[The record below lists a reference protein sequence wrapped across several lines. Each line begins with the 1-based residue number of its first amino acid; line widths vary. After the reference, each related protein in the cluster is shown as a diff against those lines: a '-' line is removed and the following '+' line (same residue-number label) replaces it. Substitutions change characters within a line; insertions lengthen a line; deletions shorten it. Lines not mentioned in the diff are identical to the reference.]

1 MKVELRLMIPNKNL
15 RNYLCAEVRS
25 SEIPLALAFMDEQ
38 ELDAK
43 SHTSTCVCLQTS
55 VWFKQN
61 IYIVVNFQNDSRQ
74 QTLNHNSVLFFLLL
88 LFPSLLS
95 VLVFSV

>member
-55 VWFKQN
+55 V
-61 IYIVVNFQNDSRQ
+61 
-74 QTLNHNSVLFFLLL
+74 
-88 LFPSLLS
+88 
-95 VLVFSV
+95 